1 MNTAGISNT
10 LRFAILGTQV
20 FFLCACNL
28 ITPAN
33 RAAQSA
39 PAKVAPDSKGT
50 PASGVNEH
58 TLNEQRVIVL
68 NEGIDKDGL
77 RVSYSMKTLSGRTE
91 DLLQLSLVFRNMK
104 ETSVTVTPTVVLSD
118 ATGVNIPV
126 YSKHNFGR
134 VASALIAKSKRKG
147 AHIDKSS
154 ASAIREQLEWD
165 KAFWLSRHFKI
176 PASGIQIG
184 GLVFH
189 SSNPLYPLQLV
200 VSSEGKV
207 FQFTINN
214 PVPTA
219 GPQPAAGKKADE
231 KKADEKKAS
240 ECHSPALGTA
250 LYLGS
255 KPSCR
260 E

>member
-33 RAAQSA
+33 RAAQSS
-39 PAKVAPDSKGT
+39 PAKVAPATKAT

-77 RVSYSMKTLSGRTE
+77 RVSYSMKTLSDGKE
-91 DLLQLSLVFRNMK
+91 ELLQLSLVFRNMK
-104 ETSVTVTPTVVLSD
+104 EISVAVTPKVVLSD
-118 ATGVNIPV
+118 ANGVNIPV
-126 YSKHNFGR
+126 YSKQHFGR
-134 VASALIAKSKRKG
+134 VASSLIAKSRRKG
-147 AHIDKSS
+147 SNIDKGS
-154 ASAIREQLEWD
+154 ASAIQEQLEWD

-189 SSNPLYPLQLV
+189 SSKPLYPMQLV

-207 FQFTINN
+207 FQFTIND
-214 PVPTA
+214 PGPT
-219 GPQPAAGKKADE
+219 AGKKADE

>member
-1 MNTAGISNT
+1 MNTASISNT
-10 LRFAILGTQV
+10 FRFAILGTQV
-20 FFLCACNL
+20 LLLCACTM
-28 ITPAN
+28 IAPVN
-33 RAAQSA
+33 RATQPASA
-39 PAKVAPDSKGT
+39 KAVPASKGA
-50 PASGVNEH
+50 PASGVDEH

-68 NEGIDKDGL
+68 NEGIEKDGL
-77 RVSYSMKTLSGRTE
+77 RVSYSMKTLPEGVG

-104 ETSVTVTPTVVLSD
+104 ETSVAVTPTVVLSD
-118 ATGVNIPV
+118 AKGGDIPA
-126 YSKHNFGR
+126 YSKHNFGK
-134 VASALIAKSKRKG
+134 VASALITKSKRKG
-147 AHIDKSS
+147 TTIDKSS
-154 ASAIREQLEWD
+154 ASAIQEQLEWD
-165 KAFWLSRHFKI
+165 KAFWLGKHFKI

-189 SSNPLYPLQLV
+189 SSHPLYPMQLV

-207 FQFTINN
+207 FQFTIND
-214 PVPTA
+214 PE
-219 GPQPAAGKKADE
+219 PATGTKPDE